1 MNHSFMLY
9 SPSNFSSMDPAKQAT
24 MDRYNGI
31 FSPLEISAEAFK
43 AAYDTPDIG
52 PHIEKDYKGLSYLSW
67 PFAYRYLKEHFPT
80 YFVAFEEKTIG
91 EVVFGTP
98 GAYYLRPYLTDGC
111 RRTVA
116 LIFPIMD
123 RKHNSIKELDGRA
136 ISDNCQ
142 RAAVKAIAT
151 FTGLGLR
158 LYAGEDIPK
167 EDEKGQAKLPLQQ
180 EAPKQAA
187 RTGKAPAGAK
197 APSESVGEGGNAPA
211 AATGTSDEAF
221 DAKTALTTICK
232 ANPFGYAD
240 EKASMALGK
249 AALEAIGLSRATEVK
264 TWQQFGNVAA
274 AMMTV
279 WAKEEQLVITKAEMT
294 KEIDLVRAC
303 DTTEAMVEAM
313 KAFVVKKP

>member
-1 MNHSFMLY
+1 MQ
-9 SPSNFSSMDPAKQAT
+9 DPAQLAM
-24 MDRYNGI
+24 MDRYNGT
-31 FSPLEISAEAFK
+31 FSPLDISASEFK
-43 AAYDTPDIG
+43 KAYDTPDIA

-80 YFVAFEEKTIG
+80 FFVAFEEKTIG

-123 RKHNSIKELDGRA
+123 RKHASIKELDGRA

-167 EDEKGQAKLPLQQ
+167 EDEKGTPKLPLQQ
-180 EAPKQAA
+180 ETPKQTT
-187 RTGKAPAGAK
+187 RTSKAPTAAKPAPEAPGA
-197 APSESVGEGGNAPA
+197 APAPA
-211 AATGTSDEAF
+211 ADEAPPF
-221 DAKTALTTICK
+221 DAKASLTAICK
-232 ANPFGYAD
+232 ADPFGYFD

-249 AALEAIGLSRATEVK
+249 AALETIGLSRATEIK
-264 TWQQFGNVAA
+264 TWHQFGNVAA
-274 AMMTV
+274 AMMTL
-279 WAKEEQLVITKAEMT
+279 WAKEAQMVITKTEMT

-303 DTTEAMVEAM
+303 DSAETMVEAM
-313 KAFVVKKP
+313 KAFVAKKP

>member
-1 MNHSFMLY
+1 MIALPANHD
-9 SPSNFSSMDPAKQAT
+9 FSVSMQDPAQLAM

-80 YFVAFEEKTIG
+80 YFVAFEERTIG

-167 EDEKGQAKLPLQQ
+167 EDEKVTTKLPLQQ
-180 EAPKQAA
+180 EAPKQTA
-187 RTGKAPAGAK
+187 RTSK
-197 APSESVGEGGNAPA
+197 APA
-211 AATGTSDEAF
+211 AAKPAPEAAGAAPAPAADDTIAF
-221 DAKTALTTICK
+221 DAKASLTTICK

-249 AALEAIGLSRATEVK
+249 MALETIGLSRATEIK

-274 AMMTV
+274 AMMTL
-279 WAKEEQLVITKAEMT
+279 WAKEEQMVITKTEMT

-303 DTTEAMVEAM
+303 DSAETMVEAM
-313 KAFVVKKP
+313 KAFVTKKP